1 MYALVPMTREEIINN
16 LLPTTIQN
24 LKEELHYRIYPC
36 KRDLDKGRPFQ
47 IAKEAWEYILA
58 DATEWNGGEWVGHGN
73 NPEDV
78 RVRDKKYD
86 VKGLGGKWTTTSGEA
101 SVKQTLSA
109 SARIDESF
117 LAEDSKLLWEGV
129 VAPWMDKVNNGGEY
143 FVTVFWRN
151 KLTLSIRLV
160 MFKLHMDNLPAY
172 DPKGCEFN
180 KGKTQMAITNIVDPE
195 QAKLYILRSKHRME
209 LRIKGKYFNEHPDRY
224 LDLYDFGQTT

>member
-1 MYALVPMTREEIINN
+1 MYALEPMTREEIIDN

-24 LKEELHYRIYPC
+24 LKTELHYRIYPC

-78 RVRDKKYD
+78 RVGDMKYD

-117 LAEDSKLLWEGV
+117 LAQDSEMLWSGV

-143 FVTVFWRN
+143 FLTVFWRH
-151 KLTLSIRLV
+151 KETLSIRLV
-160 MFKLHMDNLPAY
+160 MFRLSPDYLPVY
-172 DPKGCEFN
+172 DPSGCEFN
-180 KGKTQMAITNIVDPE
+180 KTSTQMLINNIVNPE
-195 QAKLYILRSKHRME
+195 QAKLYVLRSKHRME
-209 LRIKGKYFNEHPDRY
+209 VRIKGKYFNEHPDRY